1 MVSTGVFLYIF
12 LKKYNIVKE
21 TWLGSYEELYITMA
35 SRILLGQNLKISVIV
50 ITVRNDKNYNRKNN

>member
-1 MVSTGVFLYIF
+1 M
-12 LKKYNIVKE
+12 KKKNEMKIKE

-50 ITVRNDKNYNRKNN
+50 IVRNDKNYNRKNN